1 MCMDKAQQI
10 YKKYTGTV
18 AMIRLSALFLYFVL
32 AAVLNFIG
40 LFPIVIPLAV
50 VVAVI
55 VRKLTL
61 FKFRRHITG
70 IILDDLDAPLYRDVI
85 TSSGLGEQNILFRME
100 SEFFVGNISGAIAIG
115 EAAYGNSSVSKK
127 TRITSLAFLAQYYY
141 VLGDDEGLASVCR
154 RFRESE
160 YPRRGKPWKN
170 TEKVI
175 AKYEYYLAGDY
186 ESFIKPISPN
196 QRGAFYPLVK
206 SFNEARVALKKGDTG
221 TAIAIFSALSLS
233 AENTVFGMISK
244 RAVQNGGEYKDAVL
258 IEAEPT
264 DADSLIKNHI
274 EAVKRRKK
282 TNRIWLVIWVVILVI
297 FLPNSIRSWFD
308 DVEEQRTCELLEAHY
323 DGVEIVEILPFKVN
337 GVQTERTVIAT
348 VEDGIVIGGKYR
360 NAEGKWEFA
369 AYAYC
374 PFTELDENGSF
385 GHAFGTHDNSALLY
399 FEIYDSIDVYPGDD
413 LMLHK
418 AYHIGR
424 GLVTITID
432 DEPIK

>member
-1 MCMDKAQQI
+1 MDKAQQI

-85 TSSGLGEQNILFRME
+85 ISSGLGEQNILFRME

-170 TEKVI
+170 TENVI

-186 ESFIKPISPN
+186 EFFIKPISSECISP
-196 QRGAFYPLVK
+196 P
-206 SFNEARVALKKGDTG
+206 TG
-221 TAIAIFSALSLS
+221 
-233 AENTVFGMISK
+233 
-244 RAVQNGGEYKDAVL
+244 
-258 IEAEPT
+258 
-264 DADSLIKNHI
+264 
-274 EAVKRRKK
+274 
-282 TNRIWLVIWVVILVI
+282 
-297 FLPNSIRSWFD
+297 
-308 DVEEQRTCELLEAHY
+308 
-323 DGVEIVEILPFKVN
+323 
-337 GVQTERTVIAT
+337 
-348 VEDGIVIGGKYR
+348 
-360 NAEGKWEFA
+360 
-369 AYAYC
+369 
-374 PFTELDENGSF
+374 
-385 GHAFGTHDNSALLY
+385 
-399 FEIYDSIDVYPGDD
+399 
-413 LMLHK
+413 
-418 AYHIGR
+418 
-424 GLVTITID
+424 
-432 DEPIK
+432 